1 MENKK
6 FYVYVLMDSS
16 IKMEWEYNGKKYYYK
31 PFYIGMGSGY
41 RINYHGNKK
50 DLESVRN
57 DFKKNYILKMMKY
70 GFKIIREKLIEKL
83 SSKEACE
90 KEIQLIKKFGRVSVK
105 SGILTNLSTGGEKYT
120 YGADN
125 PISKT
130 VYQYSKEGIF
140 INQHECIAD
149 IKIDGYKTVNT
160 GISSCTIRNSKN
172 FPNKIST
179 SYGFIWL
186 AEYKGES
193 IKEILNKNDNR
204 IYRYSENFELLN
216 IYESGKDAEKD
227 GFSDSSIYHCI
238 ANKKLYKNSYWSKGI
253 IKEID
258 SYRKDYNNCK
268 KVYQYSSCG
277 NFIKEHECVKNIP
290 FNEDLNI
297 SSYTITDACR
307 LNNEKYPHKV
317 YTAGGYIWMYDY
329 KGQYV
334 KTVED
339 LQKIKIY
346 QLDENTNLKKIY
358 KGYTSFEDTE
368 YNEQGVRKAIANKKM
383 YKNHF
388 WTLDS
393 EINPEDY
400 IKGFKTY
407 YQILPN
413 GELFKTYNKRSE
425 IPEEF
430 NKENVGSACNKGNK
444 YKGYY
449 WKNKL

>member
-1 MENKK
+1 
-6 FYVYVLMDSS
+6 
-16 IKMEWEYNGKKYYYK
+16 
-31 PFYIGMGSGY
+31 
-41 RINYHGNKK
+41 
-50 DLESVRN
+50 
-57 DFKKNYILKMMKY
+57 
-70 GFKIIREKLIEKL
+70 
-83 SSKEACE
+83 
-90 KEIQLIKKFGRVSVK
+90 
-105 SGILTNLSTGGEKYT
+105 
-120 YGADN
+120 
-125 PISKT
+125 
-130 VYQYSKEGIF
+130 
-140 INQHECIAD
+140 
-149 IKIDGYKTVNT
+149 
-160 GISSCTIRNSKN
+160 
-172 FPNKIST
+172 
-179 SYGFIWL
+179 
-186 AEYKGES
+186 
-193 IKEILNKNDNR
+193 
-204 IYRYSENFELLN
+204 
-216 IYESGKDAEKD
+216 
-227 GFSDSSIYHCI
+227 
-238 ANKKLYKNSYWSKGI
+238 
-253 IKEID
+253 
-258 SYRKDYNNCK
+258 
-268 KVYQYSSCG
+268 
-277 NFIKEHECVKNIP
+277 
-290 FNEDLNI
+290 
-297 SSYTITDACR
+297 
-307 LNNEKYPHKV
+307 
-317 YTAGGYIWMYDY
+317 MYDY

-368 YNEQGVRKAIANKKM
+368 YNGQGVRKAIANKKM